1 MSVERNG
8 ERDGVPDGAQD
19 GVQSSQRRSDRAA
32 GRTGT
37 SGTERSRVQDRRR
50 VRWPLLGVAGLLGI
64 LLALTSV
71 LDRSAP
77 SLPSSTEAV
86 ADLPQPLLDEPVRCT
101 RSDERAS
108 VDDVRRV
115 LRPEGRITSAIVSA
129 CPRLLAGRD
138 VVYVGEV
145 VGDVLRR
152 DGGAWVQVNDDAYAL
167 ELGPFGAHREPLGFS
182 SGLTVWLPDG
192 LHEGLGAPG
201 RHGRRGDVVRIE
213 GLLLRTDPADGGGI
227 TVRARA
233 LEVLA
238 PSTAVDEPL
247 NVPLVVAALAA
258 GLLAF
263 LSWGWAR
270 LRARRRAL

>member
-1 MSVERNG
+1 MSVEQGG
-8 ERDGVPDGAQD
+8 EQG
-19 GVQSSQRRSDRAA
+19 SQRRSDRAA
-32 GRTGT
+32 GRVGG
-37 SGTERSRVQDRRR
+37 SATERTRVQDRRR
-50 VRWPLLGVAGLLGI
+50 VRWPLLATAGLLGL
-64 LLALTSV
+64 LLALTSA

-77 SLPSSTEAV
+77 SLPSSAPAV

-108 VDDVRRV
+108 IDDVRRV
-115 LRPEGRITSAIVSA
+115 LRSEGRITSAIVSA

-167 ELGPFGAHREPLGFS
+167 EVGPFGAHRGTLGFS

-213 GLLLRTDPADGGGI
+213 GRLLRADPADGGGI
-227 TVRARA
+227 TVRARS

-238 PSTAVDEPL
+238 PSTVVEEPL
-247 NVPLVVAALAA
+247 NVPLVVAAVAA
-258 GLLAF
+258 VLLAC